1 MGKNT
6 LTKKTVQLWH
16 IIFFLLAVFH
26 ANLVDAQE
34 SKTIYRDGNVSV
46 CQYSDGWEILHGS
59 TVVAYGD
66 GIFQTEDMPPA
77 LQQFLDYYAEQKPA
91 RKSLRKNGTPSNTEY
106 GPLLT
111 TAWNQ
116 GEPYNNLCPELT
128 FKASDGSFFSKKT
141 ITGCSSISSSQMMF
155 FYGFCQP
162 INVSGSHHT
171 VNYSNL
177 TKIEAPYISSYDGNN
192 YSYSYSYT
200 PDFDKIAN
208 NDDELAKFIIGVA
221 LAQKAIFGTDG
232 TSTYTNTQMDAIK
245 TNFGYNCQAWDIT
258 SLTDGN
264 YIADAIKKG
273 KPVIIGGSNSEGG
286 HSFIIDG
293 YNGSMFHIDYGWAGK
308 DNGWYASTQYPN
320 NQHIIIATPNV
331 DNAADMQETPEHVV
345 ILKGND
351 IIKTVDMAIQ
361 GKNPLEYKQNETIS
375 LEAGEYSFYFEYP
388 DGSKLAPYTTSEIAF
403 NSTNTTYTKRGNFVS
418 TPATIKLDQG
428 YNLDFY
434 HNVGKGLITIKLSD
448 AIVSIAGKVLD
459 NNGDPVAGAIVST
472 SEKEPVPE
480 ISSQY
485 NEKFSMGYYI
495 SNTSIDFVPTKK
507 YITNFSVKIWKAGT
521 PTSDLII
528 SLLDSDNNLVCSKTY
543 TKDDFATSSKEI
555 VINLDNPYPVST
567 DKKCHIVLS
576 AKSDNSNAYLC
587 ANVNE
592 KYIYTVYG
600 VDDYYSTT
608 DAEGNYVVVVPK
620 YWTGTLDAFSG
631 IKLFNTLSFNNIA
644 ESQTAQ
650 NFVQTGTSIIDITGK
665 VVDNNSA
672 PLSGAMVTEATTIP
686 SVTTGP
692 KEETAS
698 SYTSYNGF
706 FISDNTFSF
715 VPTKEYITQID
726 ILGWKKENAIGDVTV
741 SVLDDNKTILAT
753 AIISGNDFTT
763 HKKWLS
769 AHFDNMI
776 KVTSGE
782 TYSLK
787 LQAEYSNNIGFL
799 YVVTT
804 KGVASSINYRIY
816 GTDDYFVYTD
826 NNGNYTYSV
835 PKGYAGKLH
844 AFYEDKTF
852 NEISFSGLQQSV
864 TDMDFTEN
872 GSNIVFGVDHITVTP
887 PTKKDYFVGEE
898 FDPTGMVVTAE
909 YTDHTTATITSG
921 YTISGFDSQNAT
933 TITVTVTYGGKSD
946 DFEVNINA
954 IPKYTLTY
962 ILDNEIYKTEQIELG
977 ATITLIAAP
986 TKEGYTFSGWQCS
999 YTTMPDN
1006 DVEITGTFQINSHT
1020 ITYKLDGE
1028 VYKEF
1033 SADYGTTIN
1042 LIAAPTKAGYTFSGW
1057 QSDYTTMPDND
1068 VEITGTFQINTH
1080 TITYKLD
1087 GEVYKEFSADYGTTI
1102 TLIATPTKEGY
1113 TFSGWQSDY
1122 TTMPDNDVEITGTF
1136 QINSNTIT
1144 YKLDGEVY
1152 KEFSADY
1159 GTTINL
1165 IAAPTKEGFTFSGWQ
1180 CNYTTMPDNDV
1191 EITGTFQINSHT
1203 ITYKLDGEVYKEF
1216 SVDYGTTITLIA
1228 APTKEGFTFSG
1239 WQSDYTTMPDNDVEI
1254 TGTFQINSHTIS
1266 YKLDGEV
1273 YKEFS
1278 ADYGTTITLIA
1289 APTKEGYTFSGWQC
1303 NYTTM
1308 PDNDVEITGLFT
1320 KNVEPEPQPQPE
1332 PEPQP
1337 QPEPEPQPQPEPEP
1351 QPQPEPEP
1359 QPQPEPEPQPQP
1371 EPEPTPVS
1379 DIADPSDDVKVWS
1392 FGTTV
1397 FIESVPGSRYEIFNL
1412 NGSSI
1417 VKSPSQSTLEQISI
1431 SKDGI
1436 YIVVVNNKSYKVII
1450 QH

>member
-77 LQQFLDYYAEQKPA
+77 LQQFLDYYAGQKPA

-116 GEPYNNLCPELT
+116 SEPYNNLCPELT

-162 INVSGSHHT
+162 INVSGSHQT

-245 TNFGYNCQAWDIT
+245 TNFGYNYQAWDIT
-258 SLTDGN
+258 SLTDHN

-273 KPVIIGGSNSEGG
+273 KPIIIGGSNSEGG

-403 NSTNTTYTKRGNFVS
+403 NSTNTTYTKRGNFVT

-459 NNGDPVAGAIVST
+459 NNGDPVAGAMVST

-692 KEETAS
+692 TNETLS
-698 SYTSYNGF
+698 NRGF
-706 FISDNTFSF
+706 SIETETFKF
-715 VPTKEYITQID
+715 VPTKDYITQVD
-726 ILGWKKENAIGDVTV
+726 INGWIRGTPTSDLTV
-741 SVLDDNKTILAT
+741 SILDGNKNIIGSTKIALSEYST
-753 AIISGNDFTT
+753 SMKWHSAI
-763 HKKWLS
+763 
-769 AHFDNMI
+769 FDKMI
-776 KVTSGE
+776 KVTARE
-782 TYSLK
+782 TYYIQ
-787 LQAEYSNNIGFL
+787 LQADYNSSNYYIYS
-799 YVVTT
+799 VS
-804 KGVASSINYRIY
+804 VAGQSDALSYRVY

-887 PTKKDYFVGEE
+887 PTKKDYFVGEG
-898 FDPTGMVVTAE
+898 FDPTGMVITAE

-933 TITVTVTYGGKSD
+933 TITVTVTYGGKSA

-986 TKEGYTFSGWQCS
+986 
-999 YTTMPDN
+999 
-1006 DVEITGTFQINSHT
+1006 I
-1020 ITYKLDGE
+1020 
-1028 VYKEF
+1028 
-1033 SADYGTTIN
+1033 
-1042 LIAAPTKAGYTFSGW
+1042 KAGYTFSGW
-1057 QSDYTTMPDND
+1057 QSD
-1068 VEITGTFQINTH
+1068 
-1080 TITYKLD
+1080 
-1087 GEVYKEFSADYGTTI
+1087 
-1102 TLIATPTKEGY
+1102 
-1113 TFSGWQSDY
+1113 
-1122 TTMPDNDVEITGTF
+1122 
-1136 QINSNTIT
+1136 
-1144 YKLDGEVY
+1144 
-1152 KEFSADY
+1152 
-1159 GTTINL
+1159 
-1165 IAAPTKEGFTFSGWQ
+1165 
-1180 CNYTTMPDNDV
+1180 YTTMPDNDV

-1228 APTKEGFTFSG
+1228 APTKAGYTFSG

-1254 TGTFQINSHTIS
+1254 TG
-1266 YKLDGEV
+1266 
-1273 YKEFS
+1273 
-1278 ADYGTTITLIA
+1278 
-1289 APTKEGYTFSGWQC
+1289 
-1303 NYTTM
+1303 
-1308 PDNDVEITGLFT
+1308 LFT
-1320 KNVEPEPQPQPE
+1320 KNV
-1332 PEPQP
+1332 
-1337 QPEPEPQPQPEPEP
+1337 EPEP

-1417 VKSPSQSTLEQISI
+1417 VKSPSQSTREQISI